1 MTWDGLP
8 SLSMLRAF
16 EAAARTRSFSA
27 AGRELNVSHAAV
39 GQQVRKLEAHLDR
52 PLMLRAGR
60 GLSLTPDGAALAQGL
75 SEGFDTL
82 RDAVKAFSAEDAARP
97 VHVTLTPNFAMSW
110 LMPRLGRFRAKHP
123 EVELRIDPTG
133 ALADMSKREH
143 DLAIRY
149 GRGAWPGLE
158 ATPLL
163 RSRFLICGSPGLAAQ
178 AGDFSPEALLSL
190 PWLQEADTDEIA
202 VWLAEQGIVGP
213 RPARLTVMPGFM
225 LLQALRDGQGV
236 ACTTEM
242 TVRQD
247 LASGALVAL
256 HEDPTPESGY
266 HVVRRPGPLRPPVRA
281 LYDWLRREARA
292 G

>member
-1 MTWDGLP
+1 
-8 SLSMLRAF
+8 MLRAF
-16 EAAARTRSFSA
+16 EAAARTRSFTA
-27 AGRELNVSHAAV
+27 AGRELNVSHAAI

-82 RDAVKAFSAEDAARP
+82 RDAVRAFSADDALRP

-110 LMPRLGRFRAKHP
+110 LMPRLGRFREAHP

-133 ALADMSKREH
+133 AIADLSRREH

-149 GRGAWPGLE
+149 GRGVWPGLE
-158 ATPLL
+158 STPLI
-163 RSRFLICGSPGLAAQ
+163 RSRFLICGAPSLAARVS
-178 AGDFSPEALLSL
+178 DPTPEALLAL

-213 RPARLTVMPGFM
+213 RPSRTTVMPGFM
-225 LLQALRDGQGV
+225 LLGALREGQGI

-242 TVRQD
+242 TVRGD

-266 HVVRRPGPLRPPVRA
+266 HIVRRPGPMRPPVRA
-281 LYDWLRREARA
+281 LFDWLRREARQPPP
-292 G
+292 

>member
-27 AGRELNVSHAAV
+27 AGRELNVSHAAI
-39 GQQVRKLEAHLDR
+39 GQHVRKLEAHLDR
-52 PLMLRAGR
+52 PLMQRAGR

-75 SEGFDTL
+75 TEGFGVL

-110 LMPRLGRFRAKHP
+110 LVPRLGRFRALHP

-133 ALADMSKREH
+133 ALVDMARREH

-149 GRGAWPGLE
+149 GRGVWPGME
-158 ATPLL
+158 ATPLV
-163 RSRFLICGSPGLAAQ
+163 RSRFLICGSPELAAQ
-178 AGDFSPEALLSL
+178 VPD
-190 PWLQEADTDEIA
+190 
-202 VWLAEQGIVGP
+202 QGIVGP
-213 RPARLTVMPGFM
+213 RPARVTVMPGFM
-225 LLQALRDGQGV
+225 LLSALREGQGV

-242 TVRQD
+242 AVRGD

-256 HEDPTPESGY
+256 HEDPAPESGY
-266 HVVRRPGPLRPPVRA
+266 HIVRRPGPMRPPVRA
-281 LYDWLRREARA
+281 LFDWLRREARKDLIQAKAA
-292 G
+292 GAVAR